1 VVGTIVA
8 AIAESL
14 QNSSPLSQFILLTVP
29 PAPRKDKVRGIITT
43 AASEWPKI
51 EDDPQDAV
59 KFEHYFYLQFAGKDS
74 DFPGLF
80 IQSNSAKNSSKRS
93 EA

>member
-1 VVGTIVA
+1 MVA

-59 KFEHYFYLQFAGKDS
+59 KFENITSTCNSRKRFGFSGSFYSVKLRQKQFQA
-74 DFPGLF
+74 
-80 IQSNSAKNSSKRS
+80 
-93 EA
+93 E

>member
-1 VVGTIVA
+1 MVA

-51 EDDPQDAV
+51 EDDP
-59 KFEHYFYLQFAGKDS
+59 KML
-74 DFPGLF
+74 
-80 IQSNSAKNSSKRS
+80 
-93 EA
+93 